1 MIRRFDARSGR
12 RIFGFTAMSLALVAG
27 DAGAEVLTVEDCV
40 NLALRNNFQ
49 MASAE
54 GDLSSA
60 GADVTG
66 ARSVF
71 FPHVSVGGSWTKAE
85 QEPFFNPEIGLPTFP
100 PNEFWS
106 GDANASQVL
115 FDGFGNVSNYKA
127 AGRRK
132 DAALEG
138 YRKASHD
145 VVFETER
152 LAFDLLKKQALR
164 DVQQEALKLSEEQ
177 LKKTRAMKELG
188 ASTQADVYKAEVDF
202 SNNRLLLLRA
212 ERDVEVARASLASY
226 LGMDPR
232 AALELRLDPLIE
244 LETPDLDQ
252 AAALAL
258 DRHPTLRAARS
269 IEEADRQ
276 VVKAAKSDRWPSLS
290 LFGNYSYSD
299 VFSLDEPTDENT
311 QWNYGARLSMNIFDG
326 LLTKSNIRR
335 AEASLVT
342 SRSSA
347 ESAERD
353 VILGVRRAVLE
364 VEVAKESIAVT
375 DEAVRSSEEDLRLAE
390 ERYKVGEGTILEV
403 IDAQVNLTRVRTDR
417 VNARHDYR
425 LALSALRNAIGD
437 APAPEMDE

>member
-1 MIRRFDARSGR
+1 
-12 RIFGFTAMSLALVAG
+12 
-27 DAGAEVLTVEDCV
+27 
-40 NLALRNNFQ
+40 
-49 MASAE
+49 
-54 GDLSSA
+54 
-60 GADVTG
+60 
-66 ARSVF
+66 
-71 FPHVSVGGSWTKAE
+71 
-85 QEPFFNPEIGLPTFP
+85 
-100 PNEFWS
+100 
-106 GDANASQVL
+106 
-115 FDGFGNVSNYKA
+115 
-127 AGRRK
+127 
-132 DAALEG
+132 
-138 YRKASHD
+138 
-145 VVFETER
+145 
-152 LAFDLLKKQALR
+152 
-164 DVQQEALKLSEEQ
+164 
-177 LKKTRAMKELG
+177 
-188 ASTQADVYKAEVDF
+188 
-202 SNNRLLLLRA
+202 
-212 ERDVEVARASLASY
+212 
-226 LGMDPR
+226 MDPR

-244 LETPDLDQ
+244 SETPDLNQ

-276 VVKAAKSDRWPSLS
+276 VVKAAKADRWPSLS

-375 DEAVRSSEEDLRLAE
+375 QEAVRSSEEDLRLAE

-403 IDAQVNLTRVRTDR
+403 IDAQVNLTRAKTDR
-417 VNARHDYR
+417 VNAHHDHR
-425 LALSALRNAIGD
+425 LALSALRNAVGD
-437 APAPEMDE
+437 APAPELDE